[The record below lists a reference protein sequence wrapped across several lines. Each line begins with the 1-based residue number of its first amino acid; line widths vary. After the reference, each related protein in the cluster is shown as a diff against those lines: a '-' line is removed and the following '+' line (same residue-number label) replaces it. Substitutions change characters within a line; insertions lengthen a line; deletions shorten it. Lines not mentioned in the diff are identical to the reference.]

1 MCVIILNKFGGI
13 MKKYL
18 LIIFL
23 IMLLTGCKKNNKV
36 VCELEKNENGLNSSV
51 KVTLINK
58 KDTVEK
64 EILYAEYKFES
75 EKEAS
80 NNYTKIQDVLEQ
92 ESSLKVRQNKDT
104 IIAEGNKEYKDI
116 QYDKNTKIEY
126 YEKLGYS
133 CK

>member
-1 MCVIILNKFGGI
+1 MEKFIDHKGNEFSTLKEMCDHWKIHTVTFSSRIK
-13 MKKYL
+13 
-18 LIIFL
+18 
-23 IMLLTGCKKNNKV
+23 TGMSLKDALETKIRKNCKPCTDHLGN
-36 VCELEKNENGLNSSV
+36 
-51 KVTLINK
+51 
-58 KDTVEK
+58 
-64 EILYAEYKFES
+64 KFES

-80 NNYTKIQDVLEQ
+80 KNYTKIQDVLEQ

>member
-1 MCVIILNKFGGI
+1 
-13 MKKYL
+13 MKKYIFIVL
-18 LIIFL
+18 LLFL
-23 IMLLTGCKKNNKV
+23 LSGCKKNNKV
-36 VCELEKNENGLNSSV
+36 ECTYKKSENNVDSYL
-51 KVTLINK
+51 KVTLVNN

-104 IIAEGNKEYKDI
+104 IISEGEKVYDDV
-116 QYDKNTKIEY
+116 QYDKSTKIEY